1 MICRRKRY
9 EEDEEQQQQEEK
21 EEEKNE
27 LELCTLQYIPLR
39 FACVSSGDEAARDCL
54 GGSWTCGTGS
64 KRLE

>member
-27 LELCTLQYIPLR
+27 VLFIYSFCPFDDLIVYLLLAFLPLA
-39 FACVSSGDEAARDCL
+39 FAVF
-54 GGSWTCGTGS
+54 
-64 KRLE
+64 